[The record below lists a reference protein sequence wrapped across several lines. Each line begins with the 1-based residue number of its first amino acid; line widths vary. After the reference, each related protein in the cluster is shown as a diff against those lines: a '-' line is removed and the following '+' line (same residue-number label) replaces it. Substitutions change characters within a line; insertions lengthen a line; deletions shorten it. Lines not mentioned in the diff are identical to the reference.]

1 MTDNMNRTRA
11 GLVNLTSNVQR
22 SLVIFESTSQHSG
35 LEGGAIKDAFKEV
48 NGEALGKNFFSQS
61 CHDSDFFI
69 FFVILELW

>member
-22 SLVIFESTSQHSG
+22 SLVIFESTSQHG

-48 NGEALGKNFFSQS
+48 NGEALGKFFFAELSRFRFL
-61 CHDSDFFI
+61 FF
-69 FFVILELW
+69 L

>member
-22 SLVIFESTSQHSG
+22 SLVIFESTSHSG

-48 NGEALGKNFFSQS
+48 NGEALGKNFFAELSRFRFFYFF
-61 CHDSDFFI
+61 CDS
-69 FFVILELW
+69 

>member
-11 GLVNLTSNVQR
+11 GLVNLITSNVQR

-61 CHDSDFFI
+61 CHDSDFFG
-69 FFVILELW
+69 FL